1 MLEVMGRKW
10 KKYTSNHQASYLN
23 YEKLIYTSHFIIYY
37 YKSKK
42 SYEYE
47 YEYNSQLLI
56 YQYFL
61 NFFPF
66 KSAENVST
74 SSLKF

>member
-10 KKYTSNHQASYLN
+10 KKYTSNHQTSYLN

-37 YKSKK
+37 YLSQN

-47 YEYNSQLLI
+47 YNIQLLI